1 MSFNNQ
7 ASANNALQSQTA
19 ANNIRNTINSMNNN
33 NNYYYYHDMM
43 MKCNSFIGDN
53 TNQEQK

>member
-33 NNYYYYHDMM
+33 NNYYYDVL
-43 MKCNSFIGDN
+43 MKSNSFIGDN

>member
-33 NNYYYYHDMM
+33 NNYYHHDMM
-43 MKCNSFIGDN
+43 MKSNSFIGDN